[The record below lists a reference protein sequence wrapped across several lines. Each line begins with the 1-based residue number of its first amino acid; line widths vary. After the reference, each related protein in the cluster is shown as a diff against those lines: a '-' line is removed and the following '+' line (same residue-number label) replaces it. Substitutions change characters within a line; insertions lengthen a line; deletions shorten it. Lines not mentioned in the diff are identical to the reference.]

1 MAVHHKNIASNLSC
15 EREKENY
22 CPENEDNILESL
34 SNNNYP
40 KNYDKKVITR
50 TGVEIFMRPIKPT
63 DALLLLDMFN
73 NLSPRTRFYRFFS
86 PIKVLPKDL
95 LIKFTQID
103 YNRDMALIALENNE
117 PNSKILAVARF
128 ISRPKKAD
136 AEFAVVCRD
145 EWQGRGIGRAL
156 LENLILFAKE
166 KQIESMSGYVLAE
179 NIHMLSLA
187 RSLGFCLSKIP
198 GEDQYFLKIEMGS
211 EKII

>member
-128 ISRPKKAD
+128 ISR
-136 AEFAVVCRD
+136 
-145 EWQGRGIGRAL
+145 
-156 LENLILFAKE
+156 
-166 KQIESMSGYVLAE
+166 MSGWFDANIVDGLVNFTAFISGFIGLSFKKLQTGKVQTYVVFVVF
-179 NIHMLSLA
+179 S
-187 RSLGFCLSKIP
+187 
-198 GEDQYFLKIEMGS
+198 
-211 EKII
+211 IIILLLLFKPF